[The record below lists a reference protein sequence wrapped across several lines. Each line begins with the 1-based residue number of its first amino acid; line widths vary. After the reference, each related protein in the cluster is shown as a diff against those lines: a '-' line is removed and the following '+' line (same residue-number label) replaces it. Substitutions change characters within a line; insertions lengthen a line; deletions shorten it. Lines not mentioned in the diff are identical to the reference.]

1 MICLDASVAV
11 KLVLDEDWSD
21 RVEALFFT
29 SIEAGESVIGP
40 PLLPIEV
47 TNIIRRRIRVPGG
60 LSRDE
65 ALERLRVFLGFPI
78 EIHNPSWLH
87 HQALVLADEFG
98 LPAAYDAHYLALAEH
113 FACPLWTDDRRLLQ
127 AVRDRLLFVR
137 PISEYNGSA

>member
-21 RVEALFFT
+21 RVEALFFAA
-29 SIEAGESVIGP
+29 IETGESVIGT

-47 TNIIRRRIRVPGG
+47 TNILRQRMRIPGG

-78 EIHNPSWLH
+78 EIHNPPWLH
-87 HQALVLADEFG
+87 RQALVLADEYG

-113 FACPLWTDDRRLLQ
+113 FACPLWTDDRRLLR
-127 AVRDRLLFVR
+127 AIANRLPFVR